1 MGTAETFQT
10 VIEQMVIY
18 FKKGK
23 HQWKHKPDTLT
34 CVRDDG
40 SVTWTHLYSGFVHHD
55 FAHYVIET
63 TLGFEN
69 AFFGLVAKG
78 WDIPDFSEPKST
90 RPFKI
95 PEEAINTEPIV
106 ALLQADL
113 WEGGTEQDGIF
124 QNHSASLSVSVP
136 DEQLEVMR
144 QRLCKLLQR
153 WKDLQPGE
161 SMTLQFKV

>member
-1 MGTAETFQT
+1 
-10 VIEQMVIY
+10 MVIR

-23 HQWKHKPDTLT
+23 NQAKHRPDTLT
-34 CVRDDG
+34 CIRDDG
-40 SVTWTHLYSGFVHHD
+40 SVTWSHLHNGFVQHD
-55 FAHYVIET
+55 FAHYVVET

-78 WDIPDFSEPKST
+78 YDISTFSMPKAE

-113 WEGGTEQDGIF
+113 LEGLGHIGDSDGIF
-124 QNHSASLSVSVP
+124 QDHSASLPV
-136 DEQLEVMR
+136 DITKEQLEGMR
-144 QRLCKLLQR
+144 QQLRALLHR
-153 WKDLQPGE
+153 WQNLQPGT
-161 SMTLQFKV
+161 SMTLQFKM